1 MENSFVIKGNIIWT
15 PKLGE
20 MESLE
25 GGYLAIV
32 DGKVEGVYS
41 SLPQDLAS
49 LPLFDQG
56 SSLVVPGMTDLHVH
70 APQFAFRGTNMD
82 LELMSWLNT
91 YTFPEES
98 RFSDPA
104 YADNVYSHFADA
116 YRKNATT
123 RVVAFASRHTPATLT
138 LMDKLEETGL
148 VSFVGKVNMDRNA
161 PSPLVEESAEA
172 SADETVKWLE
182 ECKKR
187 GYSNTFPI
195 ITPRFIPSCSDALLE
210 KLSQIRKDWNLPV
223 QSHLSENSGEVE
235 FVKELAPWSDFYG
248 DAYDKFGLFGGE
260 GKCIMAHCVL
270 SGQEEIALMK
280 KNGVFVAHCPESN
293 ANLSSGVA
301 PLRLYLEKGLNV
313 GLGSDIGAGTTE
325 SILDAVVDAVK
336 VSKLRW
342 RLSDTSLAPLNFKEA
357 FYLATKGGG
366 SFFGNTGSFE
376 KGFDGDVVVLSD
388 AAIPCP
394 RELDPK
400 ERLERFAYLH
410 GERVGVKAKWV
421 RGRRIL

>member
-1 MENSFVIKGNIIWT
+1 MEGV
-15 PKLGE
+15 
-20 MESLE
+20 E
-25 GGYLAIV
+25 GGYLVIV

-41 SLPQDLAS
+41 SLPSSFSS
-49 LPLFDQG
+49 LPFFDQG

-91 YTFPEES
+91 YTFPEEA
-98 RFSDPA
+98 RFSDEE

-123 RVVAFASRHTPATLT
+123 RVVAFASRHTPATLA
-138 LMDKLEETGL
+138 LMDKMEETGL
-148 VSFVGKVNMDRNA
+148 VSYVGKVNMDRNA
-161 PSPLVEESAEA
+161 PSPLVERSAEE
-172 SADETVKWLE
+172 SEKETQKWLE
-182 ECKKR
+182 ACAER
-187 GYSNTFPI
+187 GYSHTCPI
-195 ITPRFIPSCSDALLE
+195 LTPRFIPSCSDALLE
-210 KLSQIRKDWNLPV
+210 KLSAIRKKWNLPV
-223 QSHLSENSGEVE
+223 QSHLSENNGEVD
-235 FVKELAPWSDFYG
+235 FVKELAPWSRFYG
-248 DAYDKFGLFGGE
+248 DAYDKYGLFGGE

-270 SGQEEIALMK
+270 SGDEEIALMK

-301 PLRLYLEKGLNV
+301 PLRRYLEEGLNV

-342 RLSDTSLAPLNFKEA
+342 RLSDSTLAPLNFKEA

-366 SFFGNTGSFE
+366 SFFGSTGSFE

-388 AAIPCP
+388 EAIPCP
-394 RELDPK
+394 RYLDPK

-421 RGRRIL
+421 QGRKVL